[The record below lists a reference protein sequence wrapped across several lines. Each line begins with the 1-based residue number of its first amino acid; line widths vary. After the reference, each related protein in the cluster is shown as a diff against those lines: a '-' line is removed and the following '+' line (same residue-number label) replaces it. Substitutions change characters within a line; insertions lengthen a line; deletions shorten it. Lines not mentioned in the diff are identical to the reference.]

1 MSRIVQIFKPQDR
14 RQLHGV
20 VGGYTVVQETIATS
34 PTLALELLGLISLSL
49 AVVNLFPFLPLD
61 GGHVFWAVAEKVRGR
76 RIPFAIMERAGIVGF
91 ALIMVLFVI
100 GFSNDITTLTGPGFG
115 PH

>member
-1 MSRIVQIFKPQDR
+1 
-14 RQLHGV
+14 
-20 VGGYTVVQETIATS
+20 
-34 PTLALELLGLISLSL
+34 
-49 AVVNLFPFLPLD
+49 
-61 GGHVFWAVAEKVRGR
+61 
-76 RIPFAIMERAGIVGF
+76 MERAGIVGF